1 MKSLGFRANHWQV
14 LAVFALSVFMS
25 ACGGGGGGSSDAGAP
40 LSVVAVSSSVSTVA
54 AGDGSVQLSA
64 QITGSTNAVTWSVS
78 PAGIGNLDT
87 TSGPQVKY
95 IPPQAGAV
103 TADIPVV
110 ITATAGVSTKS
121 VTITV
126 RRSPGVALL
135 AGDFERQLD
144 GPVNIARHRH
154 PGSAV
159 FDSKGNMFVVNDGT
173 VIRKITPDG
182 TVSTFAGDFFKGDTK
197 DGVGNDAR
205 FKQIIR
211 LVIAPDDSLYVVDNI
226 ETLKSGRIESKY
238 SIRKITP
245 SGIVTTIVAPKN
257 ILDLRNII
265 LTKDGSIIFNSVS
278 YLDFEANKYAT
289 FFYRIKNGIVEELAG
304 SYPIRMS
311 VMSADTRKEYIYAID
326 YDNNNLVKLKFSDN
340 SMQLQS
346 VSKLLG
352 DRVSRV
358 RQMLVD
364 SKDQIYL
371 NNGYFIDRNLKV
383 SAMFSTQ
390 WEGDVSLIRYQDGLF
405 STAKFSDISGIALD
419 AADNLYVTEDWNGTV
434 RKISVDRIVTTVS
447 GYPYTGVKSGLAA
460 ESRFLSLSGLA
471 VDASGNIFLSEPE
484 YNAIRKLDKN
494 GNVQIVAG
502 GDISPKLANGSG
514 VTARFNRPAGLFVGA
529 DGSLLITDTG
539 NQAIRQLDMNQT
551 VTTVAAIPNFSE
563 DRRIIGNPLSV
574 IQDKNRNIYVGR
586 GHTIQKIGTDG
597 QVTTAAGSFY
607 FPRIIGQDDVGQAVR
622 AGTYFD
628 GYREE
633 AELGNVSGM
642 TFDSKG
648 NLIFVDCDSR
658 RVRKLT
664 PDGNVTTIAGSM
676 ENRTGTTDGN
686 GLKARFTC
694 PKAITIDEA
703 DNLYVADSYIN
714 PKYVWPG
721 YPYVADANYIRK
733 ITPQG
738 DVTTL
743 VGNGSVLTSVGKLPA
758 NLASPSAL
766 VYEKNSRSLLV
777 TSGTA
782 LFRVVLP

>member
-87 TSGPQVKY
+87 TSGTQVKY

-103 TADIPVV
+103 TADIPVM

-159 FDSKGNMFVVNDGT
+159 FDSKGNMFVVNAGT

-197 DGVGNDAR
+197 DGVGTEAR
-205 FKQIIR
+205 FNQIHLLAIAADDTLYAVDFIR
-211 LVIAPDDSLYVVDNI
+211 
-226 ETLKSGRIESKY
+226 TLKGGVFEQKY

-245 SGIVTTIVAPKN
+245 SGIVTTTVGPY
-257 ILDLRNII
+257 LGYRNII
-265 LTKDGSIIFNSVS
+265 IAKDGSIIFNVV
-278 YLDFEANKYAT
+278 YYKDFEAGTYHT
-289 FFYRIKNGIVEELAG
+289 VFFRIKNGIVEELAG
-304 SYPIRMS
+304 DYPGRLIA
-311 VMSADTRKEYIYAID
+311 MSADTRNEYIYAID
-326 YDNNNLVKLKFSDN
+326 RDNSKLAKLKFSDN

-346 VSKLLG
+346 VRNLDSSVDDATK
-352 DRVSRV
+352 
-358 RQMLVD
+358 MLVD

-371 NNGYFIDRNLKV
+371 DNGVFIDKNLKI
-383 SAMFSTQ
+383 SQLFPRQLGS
-390 WEGDVSLIRYQDGLF
+390 DRSLIRYQDGLF

-484 YNAIRKLDKN
+484 YNAIRRLDKN

-514 VTARFNRPAGLFVGA
+514 MTARFNLPGGLFVGT

-563 DRRIIGNPLSV
+563 GRRIIGNPLSV

-586 GHTIQKIGTDG
+586 GHTIQKIGSDG

-607 FPRIIGQDDVGQAVR
+607 FARIIGQDDAGQPVR

-676 ENRTGTTDGN
+676 ENQTGTKDGN
-686 GLKARFTC
+686 GLNARFTC